1 MSSYQESWAPPIQA
15 VIPSYLY
22 AQYND
27 DENLQAFV
35 STFNAMAQGYLKFAI
50 QNNPGVYT
58 NASISGPF
66 LDYVGSQLYGIQRP
80 ATGTL
85 TITKRGAWGSVP
97 YLSLPYGH
105 ISIVVSGSASLVSDD
120 IYKRVLTW
128 FLYLGDGKQMSV
140 PWIKRRVAR
149 FLFGADGGDVNEDTY
164 FQVSV
169 YQPNL
174 PPVGAY
180 GTAAYPGVAYANENI
195 EKTKAKHNYVVSVPP
210 STTASVFQDLVAS
223 GVLPLPFQI
232 RFSIVLQG

>member
-1 MSSYQESWAPPIQA
+1 MSSYQENWAPPIQA

-27 DENLQAFV
+27 DENLQSFV
-35 STFNAMAQGYLKFAI
+35 STFNAMAQGYLQFAI

-58 NASISGPF
+58 NVNISGPF
-66 LDYVGSQLYGIQRP
+66 LDFVGSQLYGIQRP

-97 YLSLPYGH
+97 YLSLPYGYMR
-105 ISIVVSGSASLVSDD
+105 VVESGSASLVSDD

-140 PWIKRRVAR
+140 QWIKRRIAR
-149 FLFGADGGDVNEDTY
+149 FLFGADGGDVNVDTY

-169 YQPNL
+169 YQPSL
-174 PPVGAY
+174 PPTGAY
-180 GTAAYPGVAYANENI
+180 GTVAYARVAYANENI
-195 EKTKAKHNYVVSVPP
+195 KTAIAKHNYAVDIPSSV
-210 STTASVFQDLVAS
+210 TASIFQDLVAS

>member
-1 MSSYQESWAPPIQA
+1 MSSYQENWAPPIQA

-35 STFNAMAQGYLKFAI
+35 STFNAMAQGYLQFAI

-58 NASISGPF
+58 NANISGPF
-66 LDYVGSQLYGIQRP
+66 LDFVGSQLYGIQRP
-80 ATGTL
+80 STGTL
-85 TITKRGAWGSVP
+85 AITKRGAWGSVP
-97 YLSLPYGH
+97 YLSLPYGYMK
-105 ISIVVSGSASLVSDD
+105 VVESGSASLVSDD

-140 PWIKRRVAR
+140 PWLKRRIAR
-149 FLFGADGGDVNEDTY
+149 FLFGADGGDVNVDTY

-169 YQPNL
+169 YQPSL
-174 PPVGAY
+174 PPIGGY
-180 GTAAYPGVAYANENI
+180 GTAAYASMAYANENI
-195 EKTKAKHNYVVSVPP
+195 ETTKANHNYVVVIPSSV
-210 STTASVFQDLVAS
+210 TAGIFQELVAS

-232 RFSIVLQG
+232 RF